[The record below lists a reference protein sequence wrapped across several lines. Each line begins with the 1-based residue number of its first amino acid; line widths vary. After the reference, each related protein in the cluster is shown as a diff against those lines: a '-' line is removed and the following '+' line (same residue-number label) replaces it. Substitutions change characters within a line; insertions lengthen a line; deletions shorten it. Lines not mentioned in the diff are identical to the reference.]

1 MHIGPVGRLVAGA
14 FVLAI
19 AAAGPAHSQL
29 RPSQCVSE
37 FSRDD
42 GDGDGKLAGPE
53 AARYR
58 NVMMYVDVNGDGDIS
73 NAEFMT
79 ACDEGVFA
87 SYRDRY

>member
-1 MHIGPVGRLVAGA
+1 MRIGPAGCTLAGA
-14 FVLAI
+14 ILLAVV
-19 AAAGPAHSQL
+19 AAGAAHSQM
-29 RPSQCVSE
+29 RPSQCASE

-42 GDGDGKLAGPE
+42 GNGDGQLAGPE

-58 NVMMYVDVNGDGDIS
+58 NVMMYVDVDGDGAIS

-79 ACDEGVFA
+79 ACREGVFA